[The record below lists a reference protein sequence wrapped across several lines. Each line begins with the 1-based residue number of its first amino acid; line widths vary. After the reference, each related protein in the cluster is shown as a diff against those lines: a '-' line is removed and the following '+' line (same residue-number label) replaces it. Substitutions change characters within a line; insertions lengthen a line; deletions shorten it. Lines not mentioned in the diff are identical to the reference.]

1 MNLIKH
7 SSVLLGAVALAS
19 MGGRAS
25 AQRPPGI
32 EDVLAMIKEGQV
44 QGSGQPGQVQG
55 SGQPEPQEYV
65 PSEEITNYSDVIVPT
80 KKPTLAPPPVP
91 PPMPV
96 TCIDR
101 SLEVCHAYRSLMYQF
116 LYSALASP
124 LRA

>member
-32 EDVLAMIKEGQV
+32 EDVLAMIKE
-44 QGSGQPGQVQG
+44 GQVQG

-124 LRA
+124 LHA

>member
-25 AQRPPGI
+25 AQRPPGQGPGI
-32 EDVLAMIKEGQV
+32 EDVIAMINEGQV
-44 QGSGQPGQVQG
+44 KGSSQPK
-55 SGQPEPQEYV
+55 PQEYV

-116 LYSALASP
+116 IYRYSALASP